1 MRDLAGEMRQG
12 GDGIGQLLDVADL
25 GPDPLRWMSG
35 DVGVLLRFLRGRPHD
50 VRHFRRRPRRVLA
63 QILEKAKRYTWN
75 CLSGGATR
83 PI

>member
-35 DVGVLLRFLRGRPHD
+35 DVGVLLRFLHGRPHD
-50 VRHFRRRPRRVLA
+50 VRHFRHRLRPVFSRRRR
-63 QILEKAKRYTWN
+63 QI
-75 CLSGGATR
+75 
-83 PI
+83 P